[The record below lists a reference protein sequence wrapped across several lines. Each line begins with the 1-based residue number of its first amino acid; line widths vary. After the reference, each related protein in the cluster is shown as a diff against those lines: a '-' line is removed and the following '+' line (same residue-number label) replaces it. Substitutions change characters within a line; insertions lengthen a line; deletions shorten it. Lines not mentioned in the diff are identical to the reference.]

1 MALDSFKDDL
11 STLGIENGINRA
23 SLLTLKRLSSNYRN
37 SRHVVICIS
46 GFLTED
52 VEKTESYHHVIN
64 HYKYAEI
71 FALNWNSLSL
81 TNFWSE
87 GHYKEK
93 GKKSKL
99 MGHILFIKAGR
110 K

>member
-1 MALDSFKDDL
+1 M
-11 STLGIENGINRA
+11 GIDQEIEKA
-23 SLLTLKRLSSNYRN
+23 SILNLKKISGFLTK

-52 VEKTESYHHVIN
+52 VEKSESWNHVIN

-71 FALNWNSLSL
+71 FALNWNSLSVS
-81 TNFWSE
+81 NFWNE

-93 GKKSKL
+93 GSKSKF
-99 MGHILFIKAGR
+99 MGKLFILKAFKKQFR
-110 K
+110 YALS